1 MNCTVCPL
9 IKVYHSHS
17 GRIRVV
23 CVRQC
28 YHTDFMLKF
37 ALPPSSNITEWQIR
51 FPGHWYRR
59 DDINYVTTTN
69 YTSCRVCTRI
79 IAVKRTCTTKCM
91 YTYCT
96 YLANIWYISSFT
108 KFGPHFSRLFPVACM
123 NMRFSAFLI
132 REEFYMCPAEKND
145 LIKPLKPYLYLH
157 NNANFIHFIYVSNLW
172 IYCFLSKNII

>member
-1 MNCTVCPL
+1 M
-9 IKVYHSHS
+9 
-17 GRIRVV
+17 

-28 YHTDFMLKF
+28 YHTDFM
-37 ALPPSSNITEWQIR
+37 AEICPPTQQQHCGMTNQISRPLVSSWWHQ
-51 FPGHWYRR
+51 
-59 DDINYVTTTN
+59 
-69 YTSCRVCTRI
+69 
-79 IAVKRTCTTKCM
+79 
-91 YTYCT
+91 
-96 YLANIWYISSFT
+96 LSSFT

-172 IYCFLSKNII
+172 IYCCLFPRILFSCEYLVCLLSAYTSWINAMIIL